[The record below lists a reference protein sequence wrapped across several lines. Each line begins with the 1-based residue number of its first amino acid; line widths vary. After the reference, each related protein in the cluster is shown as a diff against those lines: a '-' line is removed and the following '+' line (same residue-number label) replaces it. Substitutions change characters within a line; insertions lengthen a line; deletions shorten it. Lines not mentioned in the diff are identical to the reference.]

1 MISGVLTASP
11 ASGAHVVLWREKAG
25 QSGFQQLAQTT
36 TDSSG
41 RYTFTRGPGTVMAD
55 QAWYVTSGALRS
67 ATIDEQVRALV
78 ALVASTRTLVAGQ
91 AVVLRGHVTP
101 NHAGEVVLIEKWD
114 PPTRTWH
121 VMARPRLSKGSSY
134 SLSHRFG
141 KSGKAELRA
150 VLRLDGRNVASNSPT
165 VTLTVKP

>member
-1 MISGVLTASP
+1 MTASP
-11 ASGAHVVLWREKAG
+11 ASGAQVVLWREKAG
-25 QSGFQQLAQTT
+25 QSSFHQLAQTT

-41 RYTFTRGPGTVMAD
+41 RYTFTLKPGTVMAD

-78 ALVASTRTLVAGQ
+78 GLVPSTRSLMAGQ
-91 AVVLRGHVTP
+91 SVVFTGHVTP
-101 NHAGEVVLIEKWD
+101 SHAGEVVLIEQ
-114 PPTRTWH
+114 RHGGTWH

-134 SLSHRFG
+134 SFSHRFAT
-141 KSGKAELRA
+141 SGKAELRA
-150 VLRLDGRNVASNSPT
+150 VLGLDSRNVASSSPT